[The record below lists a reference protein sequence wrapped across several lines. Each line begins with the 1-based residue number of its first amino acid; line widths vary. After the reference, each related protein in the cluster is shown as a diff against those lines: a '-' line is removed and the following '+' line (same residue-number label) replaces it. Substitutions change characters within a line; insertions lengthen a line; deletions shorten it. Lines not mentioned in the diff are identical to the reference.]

1 MLFDVHN
8 PNADPMLYSTM
19 YNIYILEYTILPVLA
34 ETLPSAPPHK
44 KHRLQTLLWS

>member
-1 MLFDVHN
+1 MLFDVHDAN
-8 PNADPMLYSTM
+8 VDPMLYSD
-19 YNIYILEYTILPVLA
+19 YIYILEYTIPPVLA